1 MGLVLELSFPLLFPL
16 PERHVVNE
24 STKLVD
30 LCVKEKHTIVRQ
42 GCTKSLKDCLID
54 MDVDDLKGYTE
65 ETLKKHVEGKGG
77 PDGRVSGWLEENQLW
92 RFLRGYVSPIITKK
106 AKDGDNSSS
115 NSSASPSK
123 RPS

>member
-1 MGLVLELSFPLLFPL
+1 MPPI
-16 PERHVVNE
+16 ERAEVTE
-24 STKLVD
+24 ETKLEE
-30 LCVKEKHTIVRQ
+30 LCDEERYSERGDFERSLAECFKGLDVRA
-42 GCTKSLKDCLID
+42 
-54 MDVDDLKGYTE
+54 LKGYTE
-65 ETLKKHVEGKGG
+65 ETLKKHVKEEEGPHGLV
-77 PDGRVSGWLEENQLW
+77 PGWLEENQLW